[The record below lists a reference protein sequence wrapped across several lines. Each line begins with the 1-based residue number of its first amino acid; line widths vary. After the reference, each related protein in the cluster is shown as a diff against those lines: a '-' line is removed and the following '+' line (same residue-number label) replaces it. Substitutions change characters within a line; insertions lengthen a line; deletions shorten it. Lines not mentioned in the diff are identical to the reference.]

1 VRLRR
6 RALALGLLVPGLLL
20 CTRPAAAQQSPDV
33 QIRESQKRL
42 EQIRR
47 EREQLRQQ
55 MDEMRSRAHSITS
68 ELQNLDAQVSASA
81 DALQELDFQLGKRQ
95 AEIEQTEHSLAE
107 TRQRLSDSKATLDRR
122 LRDIYERG
130 PLHTV
135 QVLLTAES
143 FGDLINRYKYLYLI
157 ARHDRELV
165 REVAALQDELS
176 GRERV
181 LQHNIQELK
190 ELQGEKATEYARL
203 EDLQAEQ
210 KRALAGVQQR
220 TQAAQR
226 RIAQLARDEREVSS
240 LIATLER
247 KRKEAEAAAA
257 RAARSA
263 GGRTASSASASSS
276 ITTSDLGNLA
286 WPVSGRLLYRFG
298 RDTQPNGTVLRW
310 NGIGIGAAAGTE
322 VRAVESG
329 TVVKAGPLEGYG
341 PSVVVCHGGGYYSL
355 YLYLQNISVH
365 EGDAVKKNQVVG
377 TVGGEG
383 TIEGPHIEFQIR
395 QPGGAAVDP
404 LAWLRQAAGR

>member
-1 VRLRR
+1 MKLRR

-20 CTRPAAAQQSPDV
+20 CARPAAAQQSPDV

-68 ELQNLDAQVSASA
+68 ELQNLGAQVSASA

-165 REVAALQDELS
+165 REVATLQDELS

-181 LQHNIQELK
+181 LQHRVQELK

-257 RAARSA
+257 RAARAA
-263 GGRTASSASASSS
+263 GGRTAASAPASSS

-310 NGIGIGAAAGTE
+310 NGIGIGAAAGSD

-341 PSVVVCHGGGYYSL
+341 PSVVVSHGGGYYSL
-355 YLYLQNISVH
+355 YLYLRSIAVH
-365 EGDAVKKNQVVG
+365 EGDPVKKNQVIG

-383 TIEGPHIEFQIR
+383 TVEGPHIEFQIR

-404 LAWLRQAAGR
+404 LAWLRQAASR